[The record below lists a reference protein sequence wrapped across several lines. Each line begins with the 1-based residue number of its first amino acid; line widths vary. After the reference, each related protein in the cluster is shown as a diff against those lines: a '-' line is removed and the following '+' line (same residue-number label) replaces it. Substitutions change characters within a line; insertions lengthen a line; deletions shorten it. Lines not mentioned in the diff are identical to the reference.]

1 MDAALK
7 QVLTRL
13 LVATR
18 ETEAMFSADRRRLVE
33 QSPAVPDKS
42 Y

>member
-18 ETEAMFSADRRRLVE
+18 GETEAMFQQIDG
-33 QSPAVPDKS
+33 D
-42 Y
+42 

>member
-18 ETEAMFSADRRRLVE
+18 GETEAMFQQIGRRLVE
-33 QSPAVPDKS
+33 QSPAGAG
-42 Y
+42 

>member
-1 MDAALK
+1 ARLK

-18 ETEAMFSADRRRLVE
+18 GETEAMFQQIDGDWWNSPRRFAGG
-33 QSPAVPDKS
+33 S
-42 Y
+42 